1 MIKFSTFETTVAYIY
16 KTLGGPKE
24 SYSTLAQTGVSFAGG
39 YIAGIGC
46 AVGSHPAD
54 VMVSKLNADR
64 KGESTARRSSIRCQV
79 LTYL

>member
-16 KTLGGPKE
+16 KSLGGPKE

-64 KGESTARRSSIRCQV
+64 KGWFTIIRGFD
-79 LTYL
+79 LELS